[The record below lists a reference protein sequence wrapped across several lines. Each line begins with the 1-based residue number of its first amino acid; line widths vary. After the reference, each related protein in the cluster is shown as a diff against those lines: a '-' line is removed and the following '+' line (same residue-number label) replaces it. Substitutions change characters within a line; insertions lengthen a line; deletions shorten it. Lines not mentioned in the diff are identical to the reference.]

1 MGVTQL
7 TGVAQLMG
15 VAQHLLR
22 AGLWSLT
29 LALCATISTVYADE
43 ARPVYVEIDQI
54 NAGEFLL
61 KWKIPPVMP
70 QGQEPAIELRH
81 GDCALTNGA
90 LAGRPAGLVGR
101 KLYRCGADSDSR
113 SNSDD
118 YKVELIY
125 PYSNPA
131 LTSLIVF
138 KPLSGDP
145 IQVFSGPEQTTVT
158 LSLVTSASAVAKQ
171 YTVAGIE
178 HILAG
183 TDHLLFVLC
192 LMMIAGS
199 FKRLVLTVTGFTVA
213 HSFTL
218 SLATLDIFRLP
229 TELVEILIAL
239 SILLLAVEIVKH
251 RAAGG
256 AAPSFTWRYPV
267 SASVVFGLLH
277 GFGFAVV
284 LQELGLPSSMKLPA
298 LFFFNVGVELG
309 QLMFIAMVS
318 IGVLFVTRK
327 LVVANHRQNQL
338 AQIAVYSI
346 GVCSAYWLFER
357 GALLFI

>member
-1 MGVTQL
+1 
-7 TGVAQLMG
+7 MG
-15 VAQHLLR
+15 VAGYLLR
-22 AGLWSLT
+22 AGLWCLT
-29 LALCATISTVYADE
+29 LALYTMAINVHADE
-43 ARPVYVEIDQI
+43 ARPVYVEIEQI

-101 KLYRCGADSDSR
+101 KLYRCGADSE
-113 SNSDD
+113 SDD

-171 YTVAGIE
+171 YTVAGVE
-178 HILAG
+178 HILIG

-199 FKRLVLTVTGFTVA
+199 FKRLVLTVTGFTLA

-284 LQELGLPSSMKLPA
+284 LQELGLPSSMKVPA

-309 QLMFIAMVS
+309 QLLFIAMVS

-327 LVVANHRQNQL
+327 LVVASHRQNQL

-346 GVCSAYWLFER
+346 GVCSAYWFFER
-357 GALLFI
+357 GAFLFI

>member
-1 MGVTQL
+1 M
-7 TGVAQLMG
+7 
-15 VAQHLLR
+15 R
-22 AGLWSLT
+22 WLWSLLFT
-29 LALCATISTVYADE
+29 SLCLLLALTMTAAVHADE
-43 ARPVYVEIDQI
+43 ARPVYVEVAQVSTT
-54 NAGEFLL
+54 EYLL

-81 GDCALTNGA
+81 SNCSLSNGA

-101 KLYRCGADSDSR
+101 KLYRCDDNAEAD
-113 SNSDD
+113 
-118 YKVELIY
+118 YQVELIY
-125 PYSNPA
+125 PNSNPA

-145 IQVFSGPEQTTVT
+145 VQVFSGPEDTLVT
-158 LSLVTSASAVAKQ
+158 LARVTSATAVAQQ

-178 HILAG
+178 HILIG

-213 HSFTL
+213 HSITL

-229 TELVEILIAL
+229 TELVELLIAL

-251 RAAGG
+251 RQGG
-256 AAPSFTWRYPV
+256 AKESFTWRYPV
-267 SASVVFGLLH
+267 SVSVVFGLLH

-284 LQELGLPSSMKLPA
+284 LQELGLPSSMKVQAL
-298 LFFFNVGVELG
+298 LFFNIGVELG
-309 QLMFIAMVS
+309 QLAFIMMVS
-318 IGVLFVTRK
+318 IAVLFVTRK
-327 LVVANHRQNQL
+327 IVVVASQQDRL
-338 AQIAVYSI
+338 AQVAIYSI
-346 GVCSAYWLFER
+346 GVSSAYWLFER
-357 GALLFI
+357 SALLFI